1 VIVVNL
7 GELVVIGSGGHSR
20 VVVDTASAAG
30 YKLIGIIDINYKGKK
45 ETILNT
51 PVIGGLLTLD
61 ELNPKHVSVF
71 VAIGDNSKRAE
82 QFYKAQA
89 KGFSTPSVIH
99 PTAFIS
105 EHAIIGNGTIVN
117 AASIIN
123 SEAVIGENCII
134 NSGAIVEHEVIIGN
148 HCHLCPGV
156 NIGGRVTIGNES
168 FIGIGARVIDNIH
181 IGIKSVV
188 GAGSVIIKDVDSH
201 ATVVGISGAR
211 IK

>member
-1 VIVVNL
+1 MIVVNL

-30 YKLIGIIDINYKGKK
+30 YKLLGIIDINYKGKK

-51 PVIGGLLTLD
+51 PVIGGLLILD

-105 EHAIIGNGTIVN
+105 EHAIIGNGTLVN
-117 AASIIN
+117 TASIIN

-148 HCHLCPGV
+148 HCHICPGV
-156 NIGGRVTIGNES
+156 KIGGPTIVGDGS
-168 FIGIGARVIDNIH
+168 FIGIGTSIIDKTK
-181 IGIKSVV
+181 IGIESTV

-201 ATVVGISGAR
+201 ATVVGSQGAR